1 MSTPFKYL
9 QKRDGIRSG
18 GEAQELEAS
27 HLTDQ
32 LASIQLEDSASNQQ
46 VVQEMVARVQQ
57 STSELEQL
65 QTRLDTLQ
73 LDTLATTEDHDQD
86 LLVSAVNNVDFV
98 GLEAGRLEVER
109 ARLEAELG
117 QALLRVQ
124 ELEGGRGRGPSLGRA
139 EELSGRGEAG
149 DSAATPTPDTGTA
162 EEVRARAARVLAQYR
177 AAETAETEVILAA
190 DWPRYPIL
198 TPDWLLQDTAGTAEL
213 VLVVGELLAHGDT
226 TAARARERV
235 QEAEQQLEVGSG

>member
-18 GEAQELEAS
+18 GEGEELEAS

-32 LASIQLEDSASNQQ
+32 LASIQLEDSCNQQ

-73 LDTLATTEDHDQD
+73 LDTLATTEDQD

-124 ELEGGRGRGPSLGRA
+124 ELERGRGRGPSLGRA

-149 DSAATPTPDTGTA
+149 DSAATPTPDTGAA

>member
-18 GEAQELEAS
+18 GEGEEMEAS

-32 LASIQLEDSASNQQ
+32 LASIQLEESCNQK

-73 LDTLATTEDHDQD
+73 LDTLATTEDQDQD

-149 DSAATPTPDTGTA
+149 DSAELVTAATPTPDTGTA

-190 DWPRYPIL
+190 DWPRYPIS
-198 TPDWLLQDTAGTAEL
+198 DT
-213 VLVVGELLAHGDT
+213 DT
-226 TAARARERV
+226 
-235 QEAEQQLEVGSG
+235 

>member
-18 GEAQELEAS
+18 GEGEELEAS

-32 LASIQLEDSASNQQ
+32 LASIQLEDSCNQQ

-73 LDTLATTEDHDQD
+73 LDIAATTDEQE
-86 LLVSAVNNVDFV
+86 LVSAVNNVDFV

-124 ELEGGRGRGPSLGRA
+124 ELERGRGRGPSLGRA

-213 VLVVGELLAHGDT
+213 VVVVGELLAHGDT

>member
-18 GEAQELEAS
+18 GEGEELEAS

-32 LASIQLEDSASNQQ
+32 LASIQLEDSCNQQ

-73 LDTLATTEDHDQD
+73 LDIAATTDEQE
-86 LLVSAVNNVDFV
+86 LVSAVNSVDFV

-117 QALLRVQ
+117 QALGRIQ
-124 ELEGGRGRGPSLGRA
+124 ELERGRGRGRGPSLGRA

-213 VLVVGELLAHGDT
+213 VVVVGELLAHGDT

-235 QEAEQQLEVGSG
+235 QEAEQQLEVRIS